1 MFLDMNETS
10 ENQPAIKIN
19 TNLYSIIT
27 FISAIVL
34 LIAFY
39 ATLRLALNLTLYQK
53 YPTTGI
59 LPFLT
64 TYYSSTNESYCFY
77 PQTYYDTDGKIREAT
92 AAEKTA
98 EKTTQGQCLDGMKDS
113 RDTAKTTDIG
123 QATLLL
129 FLGAGLFI
137 SRRFFF

>member
-1 MFLDMNETS
+1 MNEAF
-10 ENQPAIKIN
+10 EKQPAIKIN

-27 FISAIVL
+27 FVSAIVL

-39 ATLRLALNLTLYQK
+39 ATIRLALNLTLYQK

-64 TYYSSTNESYCFY
+64 TYYSSTNENSCYY
-77 PQTYYDTDGKIREAT
+77 PQTYYDAEGKTREAT
-92 AAEKTA
+92 ATEKTSEIA
-98 EKTTQGQCLDGMKDS
+98 NQNYCLSNINDS
-113 RDTAKTTDIG
+113 RNAAKTNDIS
-123 QATLLL
+123 QTTLLL

-137 SRRFFF
+137 SRKFFF